1 MVTCLGAGSMTT
13 FGTAL
18 RKLLEPVTPKAAV
31 ASASVKCSNASDVS
45 DEDGGLGKA
54 QHALA
59 LVAKPPSTGRKRSA
73 CWAQCWTWAR
83 RQRSTQ

>member
-1 MVTCLGAGSMTT
+1 MCLGVDSMTT
-13 FGTAL
+13 FGAAL
-18 RKLLEPVTPKAAV
+18 RKLLEPVTPKASV
-31 ASASVKCSNASDVS
+31 ASASLECSNESDVS

-54 QHALA
+54 QHIGI
-59 LVAKPPSTGRKRSA
+59 AKASKRNAS